1 MLTDN
6 FELIIFNL
14 ENKEHLIFLD
24 KMINSPNSELISSD
38 LKRFVERNIKKN
50 KEDNITNCYIVKY
63 NNELIGLSFLNYH
76 PKEKRNNEIL
86 LEEIEIGFGLLPEFR
101 GKGLGSLFEKEF
113 SEYLL
118 NLYPQFNEIVARV
131 EEDNIS
137 SINALKKAG
146 FERYKDDEYHYK
158 KNRYEH

>member
-6 FELIIFNL
+6 FKLITFNL
-14 ENKEHLIFLD
+14 ENKEHLVFLD
-24 KMINSPNSELISSD
+24 KFINSPNSELISSD
-38 LKRFVERNIKKN
+38 IKRFVERNIEKN

-76 PKEKRNNEIL
+76 PEEKRNNEIL
-86 LEEIEIGFGLLPEFR
+86 SEEIEIGFGLLPEFR

-118 NLYPQFNEIVARV
+118 NLYPQFNEIVARI
-131 EEDNIS
+131 EDDNIR
-137 SINALKKAG
+137 SINAIKKAG
-146 FERYKDDEYHYK
+146 FEHYKDNEYYYK
-158 KNRYEH
+158 RK

>member
-6 FELIIFNL
+6 FELIIFDL

-24 KMINSPNSELISSD
+24 KIINSPNSELISRD
-38 LKRFVERNIKKN
+38 VKRFVKRNIEKN

-76 PKEKRNNEIL
+76 PKEKRDNEIL
-86 LEEIEIGFGLLPEFR
+86 LEEIEIGLGLLPKFR

-118 NLYPQFNEIVARV
+118 NLYPQFNEVVARI
-131 EEDNIS
+131 EEDNIN
-137 SINALKKAG
+137 SINAIKKAG
-146 FERYKDDEYHYK
+146 FEHYKDDQYYYK
-158 KNRYEH
+158 RK